1 MTDMEI
7 ETQQGIIVHLS
18 TNALQK
24 ITDYAE
30 RNNMNIEMAIEKL
43 IIDLLGK
50 AK

>member
-1 MTDMEI
+1 MMTDMEI
-7 ETQQGIIVHLS
+7 ETQKIIVHLS

-30 RNNMNIEMAIEKL
+30 RNNMTVSAAIEKL
-43 IIDLLGK
+43 VIDLLGK

>member
-7 ETQQGIIVHLS
+7 ETQKIIVHLS
-18 TNALQK
+18 TKTFQK
-24 ITDYAE
+24 LLDYAE
-30 RNNMNIEMAIEKL
+30 RNNMTIEMAIEKL